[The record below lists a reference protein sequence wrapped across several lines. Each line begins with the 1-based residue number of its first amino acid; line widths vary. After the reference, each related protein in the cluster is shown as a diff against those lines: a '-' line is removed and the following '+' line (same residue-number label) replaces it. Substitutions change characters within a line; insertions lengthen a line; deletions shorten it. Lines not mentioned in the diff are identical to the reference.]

1 MTDDQILLLVDT
13 VCPRREYLR
22 TMSNQDLIA
31 FAQAVA
37 QRTLRNQKAKWYQEG
52 VEAEREACAKIV
64 DAEMDSWSMDI
75 LHVNVALNNV
85 AAEIRARGE

>member
-13 VCPRREYLR
+13 VCPKREYLR

-37 QRTLRNQKAKWYQEG
+37 QRTLTNQKARWYQEG
-52 VEAEREACAKIV
+52 VEAEREACAKLC
-64 DAEMDSWSMDI
+64 ESMRPWSC
-75 LHVNVALNNV
+75 AK
-85 AAEIRARGE
+85 AIRARGE

>member
-1 MTDDQILLLVDT
+1 MTDDEILLLVDT

-37 QRTLRNQKAKWYQEG
+37 QRVLTKRKAKWYQEG
-52 VEAEREACAKIV
+52 VESEREACAKIV
-64 DAEMDSWSMDI
+64 DAEMDEWDDYD
-75 LHVNVALNNV
+75 VNVALNNA
-85 AAEIRARGE
+85 AAEIRARGR